1 TITFPGGDG
10 DYWISLAAIGFS
22 QRRFDLKRIADEAV
36 LLADARLSALT
47 LDTINVTVD
56 RRRPSRSD
64 GERDVSGT
72 DRPVNPNLVSPDQ
85 AGDLAAMAAS
95 QPGVSLIPG
104 TNGDPS
110 GFSVLG
116 LSTDQNLT
124 TLNGLA
130 SGAA

>member
-1 TITFPGGDG
+1 
-10 DYWISLAAIGFS
+10 S
-22 QRRFDLKRIADEAV
+22 
-36 LLADARLSALT
+36 
-47 LDTINVTVD
+47 
-56 RRRPSRSD
+56 
-64 GERDVSGT
+64 
-72 DRPVNPNLVSPDQ
+72 NLVSPDQ

-124 TLNGLA
+124 TLNGMGSSAADLPRDA
-130 SGAA
+130 GVSVSVATSPYDVSPGGFSGGALNIRTFPRSNDV